1 MNNNNIKHIKELL
14 DKFMSAQ
21 TTESEEQEL
30 SEYFANNK
38 DIPAEWGPY
47 SMLFDSFKTDAYD
60 YDEKYLDEKFESSD
74 EQDVVQLHSNRKTL
88 FSTHKIAASI
98 ALFLLL
104 SGLSYAIV
112 RTSFFTR
119 SWNAPTEEV
128 TAEQTQRI
136 DSQKIDPTTV
146 KAEIKTVGDSI
157 VLFKDVRLDSIM
169 IQIDQHYK
177 VKSRFADEQT
187 KAIRMLLKWNKRK
200 SLDEVLNLLNGFDR
214 LSVRRENDIL
224 IIEQTSK

>member
-1 MNNNNIKHIKELL
+1 MNNNTKHIKELL

-21 TTESEEQEL
+21 TTEAEEQEL
-30 SEYFANNK
+30 SDYFANNK
-38 DIPAEWGPY
+38 DIPAEWKAY
-47 SMLFDSFKTDAYD
+47 SVLFGSFKTDAYD

-74 EQDVVQLHSNRKTL
+74 EQNIVQLNPSKKTL
-88 FSTHKIAASI
+88 FPMCKIAASI
-98 ALFLLL
+98 AFFLLL
-104 SGLSYAIV
+104 SGLCYAVV

-119 SWNAPTEEV
+119 SWNEPAEEV
-128 TAEQTQRI
+128 TTEQTP
-136 DSQKIDPTTV
+136 KIAPTNV

-169 IQIDQHYK
+169 LQMDQHYK
-177 VKSRFADEQT
+177 VESRFADEDT

-214 LSVRRENDIL
+214 LNVRRENDIL
-224 IIEQTSK
+224 IIEQSSK